1 VEIRYQPDSGVF
13 GKQAVAQGA
22 RLIYLLGRRRIVD
35 KTKNTGDRILDIFL
49 ILIYG
54 AFTIACIFP
63 FYYIFI
69 NTVSDNNMVA
79 TGRITL
85 LPHGFHLSNY
95 INVLKLKTIL
105 PAAFISLSRTVLGT
119 AVTLLAASFPAYAF
133 TRNEYW
139 HRKFFYRYVIII
151 MYFGAGVIPTFLTY
165 RLIGIYNTFW
175 AYILPALV
183 TPFNLILCKTYIES
197 MPPSL
202 EESAEIDGAG
212 YLRRYAQ
219 IILPLCKPILAT
231 IAVFSAVGQWNS
243 FMDTVLYI
251 KSSSLFTLQYILY
264 NYMNEANAIIEIMRS
279 DPSAMADMDISS
291 MLTPTTVKYTIS
303 MVTIL
308 PILVVYPFFQKYFVK
323 GIMIGAVKG

>member
-1 VEIRYQPDSGVF
+1 
-13 GKQAVAQGA
+13 
-22 RLIYLLGRRRIVD
+22 
-35 KTKNTGDRILDIFL
+35 
-49 ILIYG
+49 
-54 AFTIACIFP
+54 
-63 FYYIFI
+63 
-69 NTVSDNNMVA
+69 
-79 TGRITL
+79 
-85 LPHGFHLSNY
+85 
-95 INVLKLKTIL
+95 
-105 PAAFISLSRTVLGT
+105 
-119 AVTLLAASFPAYAF
+119 
-133 TRNEYW
+133 
-139 HRKFFYRYVIII
+139 

-175 AYILPALV
+175 AYALPALV

-212 YLRRYAQ
+212 YIRRYLF

-251 KSSSLFTLQYILY
+251 KDSRLFTLQYILY
-264 NYMNEANAIIEIMRS
+264 NYLNQANAIAEILRS
-279 DPSAMADMDISS
+279 DPAAMAEMDISS
-291 MLTPTTVKYTIS
+291 MLTPTTVKYTIC